1 MKNDARQFECVVP
14 ASVAEALAAKAARPE
29 LIPVAGG
36 TEVMVWMN
44 DGKMPAR
51 PTMSLHRLAPEWRH
65 ITETA
70 DGGLR
75 IGALATYTD
84 IRFHAAVAARYA
96 MLVESARQTGA
107 LQIQNRGTL
116 VGNVANASPA
126 ADSVPVL
133 MAYDARIVA
142 ASPRGEREIPIT
154 EFYKGYRQTA
164 CEPDEMIAAIVL
176 PPRHATWRDH
186 YRKVGTREA
195 QAISKVVFAGS
206 HDSAT
211 GAWRLAFGSV
221 GPTTIR
227 AVATEQA
234 IAAGATPE
242 EAGRVLL
249 SEIRPIDDIRSTGAY
264 RRAVAV
270 RILREFLA
278 EHS

>member
-1 MKNDARQFECVVP
+1 
-14 ASVAEALAAKAARPE
+14 
-29 LIPVAGG
+29 
-36 TEVMVWMN
+36 
-44 DGKMPAR
+44 
-51 PTMSLHRLAPEWRH
+51 
-65 ITETA
+65 
-70 DGGLR
+70 
-75 IGALATYTD
+75 
-84 IRFHAAVAARYA
+84 
-96 MLVESARQTGA
+96 
-107 LQIQNRGTL
+107 
-116 VGNVANASPA
+116 
-126 ADSVPVL
+126 
-133 MAYDARIVA
+133 
-142 ASPRGEREIPIT
+142 
-154 EFYKGYRQTA
+154 
-164 CEPDEMIAAIVL
+164 MIAAIVL